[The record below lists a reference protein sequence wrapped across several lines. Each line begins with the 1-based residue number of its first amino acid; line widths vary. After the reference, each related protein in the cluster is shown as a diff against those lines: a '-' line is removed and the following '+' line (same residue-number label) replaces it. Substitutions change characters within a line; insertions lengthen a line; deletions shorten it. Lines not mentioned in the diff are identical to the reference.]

1 MAMAEQ
7 GGPKKDVEY
16 KRTGREEGNGKAS
29 NIALTLTT
37 IAVCACLALA
47 SGRW

>member
-1 MAMAEQ
+1 MAEQ
-7 GGPKKDVEY
+7 EGPKKSVEG

-29 NIALTLTT
+29 NIAFTLTT
-37 IAVCACLALA
+37 IAVCASLALA